1 MNGPV
6 TPAQILGD
14 LVEPLGRALTPAAA
28 REILAVRASEAAEAR
43 IGELANKCDAGKLSP
58 EERAEYQLYVEVGDV
73 IALLQTRARLF
84 LAQHGA

>member
-1 MNGPV
+1 MNV
-6 TPAQILGD
+6 TPAQVLGD

-43 IGELANKCDAGKLSP
+43 MAELASKCDEGQLSP
-58 EERAEYQLYVEVGDV
+58 EERADYQLYVEVGDV

-84 LAQHGA
+84 LAQRGA